1 MLTMNDRLSDAY
13 GDGWIE
19 IICGGMFS
27 GKSEELIRRIRRAR
41 IAKQEVMVFKPR
53 IDDRYLQS
61 AIASHNGVHTEAIAI
76 DQPHEIFSYLK
87 SKPDVVAVDEVQFF
101 DDSVVDVVQDLADQ
115 GIRVICAG
123 LDLDFRGRP
132 FGPTPMLMAVAEYV
146 TKLQAICLRCGGAA
160 SRTQRLIDG
169 RPANEDEPV
178 IRVGAAEQYEA
189 RCRHCHEVA
198 QRETLP
204 KSFTPS

>member
-1 MLTMNDRLSDAY
+1 M
-13 GDGWIE
+13 
-19 IICGGMFS
+19 
-27 GKSEELIRRIRRAR
+27 
-41 IAKQEVMVFKPR
+41 
-53 IDDRYLQS
+53 
-61 AIASHNGVHTEAIAI
+61 
-76 DQPHEIFSYLK
+76 FSYLD
-87 SKPDVVAVDEVQFF
+87 SENPDVVAVDEVQFF

-169 RPANEDEPV
+169 RPAHEDEPV
-178 IRVGAAEQYEA
+178 IRVGAAEHYEA
-189 RCRHCHEVA
+189 RCRHCHEVT